1 MSGNAKQIW
10 QLVLDDVQGKITPRA
25 FDNVFRGSSGI
36 SLDGQVLWVRAAS
49 FYAANAMRTGY
60 KAHIKGILLEVLGPD
75 VQVRFEWGRAEE
87 PPDETVRH
95 VIESESEQ
103 APSVQ
108 RQRDAAPQASAP
120 RVWQQPL
127 LSEPAASP
135 EPERPPATPRGMKS
149 QVVRPSMRS
158 RGEVI
163 EVQAMPMSFP
173 TREEAGEI
181 DESRVVDADPIGVV
195 PVSRRDGPPRLQS
208 PAASAAEQSVF
219 PSSLFDAED
228 QPERSLPAAVPPLW
242 RPRLR
247 AESAPQPSLA
257 EPENGVARSG
267 SSSSADGGRSLPAH
281 ANGTSRALGAPLEEP
296 PEPEGLAYEPQPAS
310 PADQLEP
317 APDEPPLP
325 ASPPTPYL
333 DFMGSRDQASLPFPD
348 DEGMLNPR
356 YTFETF
362 MVGNSNSFAYKAA
375 QMVSEGAI
383 QGMNPLFLHGGVGLG
398 KTHLLHAIGHVVR
411 ARGLKVLYTTSEN
424 FTNEIINAIRFH
436 STKQFREKYRQLDML
451 MVDDIQLIA
460 GKEAT
465 EEEFFNTFNV
475 LHLANKPIVLSSDR
489 DPNQIGKLHERLRSR
504 LAWGVQPEIVKP
516 EYELRVAILRFKSQQ
531 ADLKLSEGVIEL
543 FAKPECESVRELESL
558 VSRLLLYT
566 QSEKRQITMAIA
578 LELYNSWQQSKKK
591 GVFDLAVVLKGV
603 AEKYEITVEDLLSP
617 RRDRRFAWP
626 RQILM
631 YLLREKAKMRYE
643 QVGAAIGGRDHS
655 TVMHAVDQV
664 TKRIE
669 KEADFGPQLSALWME
684 IEENFPMP
692 GER

>member
-10 QLVLDDVQGKITPRA
+10 QLVLERVQGTISPGA
-25 FDNVFRGSSGI
+25 FNSAFHGSSGI
-36 SLDGQVLWVRAAS
+36 ALDGQVLWVRAAS
-49 FYAANAMRTGY
+49 FYAARAMRSRF
-60 KAHIKGILLEVLGPD
+60 KADIYAVLLELLGPD
-75 VQVRFEWGRAEE
+75 VQVRFAWGREEE
-87 PPDETVRH
+87 PLDDTMRH
-95 VIESESEQ
+95 VIDAESQ
-103 APSVQ
+103 KALPPR
-108 RQRDAAPQASAP
+108 RQSSAAPQISQP
-120 RVWQQPL
+120 CVWQQPL
-127 LSEPAASP
+127 LPTPAVSP
-135 EPERPPATPRGMKS
+135 ESERLPSNCRSAKDQIVRQQVFPEA
-149 QVVRPSMRS
+149 
-158 RGEVI
+158 EVI
-163 EVQAMPMSFP
+163 EVQAVPVSLP
-173 TREEAGEI
+173 TNEEA
-181 DESRVVDADPIGVV
+181 RVVDAE
-195 PVSRRDGPPRLQS
+195 PVAMAPVTRHDGPPRLQS
-208 PAASAAEQSVF
+208 PAASAAERPVF
-219 PSSLFDAED
+219 PGSLFEAED
-228 QPERSLPAAVPPLW
+228 QPERSVPAAGAQGW
-242 RPRLR
+242 RPWMRSNG
-247 AESAPQPSLA
+247 ASQPSSA
-257 EPENGVARSG
+257 EPESPASRAFAPASV
-267 SSSSADGGRSLPAH
+267 DGGAALPAPP
-281 ANGTSRALGAPLEEP
+281 ADISRALGAPLEEP
-296 PEPEGLAYEPQPAS
+296 PEPEVPAYEQEPAS
-310 PADQLEP
+310 DEAQMPALRPE
-317 APDEPPLP
+317 
-325 ASPPTPYL
+325 PYL
-333 DFMGSRDQASLPFPD
+333 DFMGSRDQASMPFPD

-362 MVGNSNSFAYKAA
+362 LVGKSNSFAYNAA
-375 QMVSEGAI
+375 QAVSQGSI

-424 FTNEIINAIRFH
+424 FTNEIINAIRFR
-436 STKQFREKYRQLDML
+436 STPQFREKYRQLDML

-516 EYELRVAILRFKSQQ
+516 EFELRVAILRFKSQQ
-531 ADLKLSEGVIEL
+531 ADLKLSDGVIEL

-603 AEKYEITVEDLLSP
+603 ADKYEITVEDLLSP